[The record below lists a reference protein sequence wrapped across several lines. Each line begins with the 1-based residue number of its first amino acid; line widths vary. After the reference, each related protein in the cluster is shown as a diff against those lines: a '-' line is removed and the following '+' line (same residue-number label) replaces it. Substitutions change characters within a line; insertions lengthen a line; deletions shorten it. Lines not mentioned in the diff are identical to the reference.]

1 MNMHGA
7 VIWKVIHHL
16 DRCLDS
22 MLTMFPDSILLLLN
36 PTVKVMPANLCQ
48 YHPVVGLV

>member
-1 MNMHGA
+1 MHGA

-16 DRCLDS
+16 DRCLDT

-36 PTVKVMPANLCQ
+36 PTVKVMPAKLG
-48 YHPVVGLV
+48 HFHLEVGLI